1 MQPDAMTSPENDL
14 PASIVRNDAGKLAS
28 LDDLK
33 ALLYEFNAKP
43 DTETRLLGAKRFLT
57 LADLRSINDRI
68 LAKLLNYD
76 NITSSSINFIMS
88 NKSIKDYSTWDE
100 FEREKWDTVNSTVQ
114 AVTIKWDM
122 RIQLPQFKNR
132 QRHSLRCR
140 IGREVAPKDI
150 FQLMMTTDD
159 VIEIMEAQSPC
170 IVKVDFVNDVLA
182 NELLNIVE
190 QWYQGLASIPEKS
203 SIGTFLVSKGKRVSE
218 ILRML
223 LPISLLMIARQYLDL
238 YEPLLG
244 SESHDNIHAMIDI
257 GIILTSV
264 FVIGTYFG
272 RKLERFIDSR
282 IDKLERY
289 PVFSISKGD
298 RNAVDGHQVNNRS
311 LSSEIIGR
319 VGWILFGL
327 LVTSIAKVIWSKVST
342 TL

>member
-1 MQPDAMTSPENDL
+1 
-14 PASIVRNDAGKLAS
+14 
-28 LDDLK
+28 
-33 ALLYEFNAKP
+33 
-43 DTETRLLGAKRFLT
+43 
-57 LADLRSINDRI
+57 
-68 LAKLLNYD
+68 
-76 NITSSSINFIMS
+76 MS
-88 NKSIKDYSTWDE
+88 NKSIKDYSTWGE
-100 FEREKWDTVNSTVQ
+100 FERENWDTVNSTVQ

-122 RIQLPQFKNR
+122 RVQLPQFKNR

-170 IVKVDFVNDVLA
+170 IVKVDFVNDILA
-182 NELLNIVE
+182 NELLNLVE

-203 SIGTFLVSKGKRVSE
+203 SISTFLISKGNRVSE

-244 SESHDNIHAMIDI
+244 SESHDNIHALIDI

-282 IDKLERY
+282 IDKLQRY

-298 RNAVDGHQVNNRS
+298 RNAVDEHQVINRS
-311 LSSEIIGR
+311 LSSEIITR
-319 VGWILFGL
+319 VGWILFSL
-327 LVTSIAKVIWSKVST
+327 LVTSIAKAIWSKVST